1 MPDSLVK
8 RLVALE
14 LAFGVGA
21 CETCHGKPQLRIV
34 TLNEDLRVTG
44 ETIPESCP
52 GCGKPVES
60 TLELVGLTLDELP

>member
-8 RLVALE
+8 RLKKLE
-14 LAFGVGA
+14 LEFGVGA
-21 CETCHGKPQLRIV
+21 CETCRGRPQLRIV
-34 TLNEDLRVTG
+34 TLNEDLRLTG
-44 ETIPESCP
+44 ETIPEFCR